1 MAKAGVYNLPILH
14 DRAVLPLITHWNIES
29 LTGMS
34 PAASELQHKIMGLPA
49 QILRE
54 EIFEK
59 RVGIS
64 YA

>member
-1 MAKAGVYNLPILH
+1 
-14 DRAVLPLITHWNIES
+14 
-29 LTGMS
+29 MS